1 MAAEQSN
8 TSQGEPASR
17 PDYLL
22 WLGPICAT
30 VLAAAIIVVAV
41 LADPGLSGVAGIVV
55 IVLAVFIGWL
65 GSAWFVAMHAER
77 KGYSFW
83 GFLILAM
90 LVSWP
95 IALAAALL
103 VGDRASPAPTTRCPE
118 CAETI
123 LAAARVCKHCGRR
136 LEPSMGDTAS

>member
-1 MAAEQSN
+1 MTAR
-8 TSQGEPASR
+8 TKH
-17 PDYLL
+17 DYLL

-30 VLAAAIIVVAV
+30 ALAAAIVVVAV
-41 LADPGLSGVAGIVV
+41 LADPGGLSGVAGVLV
-55 IVLAVFIGWL
+55 IVLAGVIGWL
-65 GSAWFVAMHAER
+65 GSAWFVAMHAES

-83 GFLILAM
+83 GFLVLAT

-103 VGDRASPAPTTRCPE
+103 VGDRTAHGPTMSCPE

-123 LAAARVCKHCGRR
+123 LAAARVCRYCGHR
-136 LEPSMGDTAS
+136 LEPAVSDPAS